1 MGASSAPRITDTAV
15 PAATL
20 KVTVAVTVAP
30 DVQVLST
37 VEQEG
42 MVEAQH
48 LSARGQL
55 EMEPELV

>member
-20 KVTVAVTVAP
+20 VVAVGQP

>member
-20 KVTVAVTVAP
+20 VVAEVTVAP